1 MLATWGGAPIVAARA
16 SRVGLATAHP
26 PWPPAAAAPPGGA
39 ALAIVAFVAPLAALA
54 SLAFD
59 PTSAPTAHDP
69 LLLILSLLLMPLLLM
84 PPLMITPALDS
95 FLRIHS
101 KRFYVSNFDATG
113 KYAM

>member
-1 MLATWGGAPIVAARA
+1 M
-16 SRVGLATAHP
+16 GLATAHP

-39 ALAIVAFVAPLAALA
+39 ALAIVAFVAPLTALA
-54 SLAFD
+54 SLVFA
-59 PTSAPTAHDP
+59 APTAHDP